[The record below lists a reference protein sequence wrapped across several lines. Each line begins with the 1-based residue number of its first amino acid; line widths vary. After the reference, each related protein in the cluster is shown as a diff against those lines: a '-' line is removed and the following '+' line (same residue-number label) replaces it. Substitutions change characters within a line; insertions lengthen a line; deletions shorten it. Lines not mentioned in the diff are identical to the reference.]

1 VTWYC
6 KSMPSTWACSP
17 RRLAAPQHLSIAEPS
32 RPEHAGRPH
41 IPSRLLKPASA
52 AQCLAQG
59 PRRPHRRKGV
69 PGRLPLG
76 HTAPRSGI
84 PCVARVAPHQ
94 GGVCA
99 LGPDGMGL
107 TLCGAKKDKK
117 RRAHS
122 RLNSWPGRVP
132 GAALPHLCPMQH
144 PAANRAKAGPQRSAD
159 SYVGTMYLMLMNAS
173 GPPVR
178 SSSASA
184 AAMSSPRHVASRCA

>member
-6 KSMPSTWACSP
+6 KSMPSTWAYSP

-84 PCVARVAPHQ
+84 PCVARAAPHQ

-99 LGPDGMGL
+99 LGPDGMGQ
-107 TLCGAKKDKK
+107 TLCGAKRT
-117 RRAHS
+117 RRDAPTPAS
-122 RLNSWPGRVP
+122 TAGLVECQGRRCHTSVP
-132 GAALPHLCPMQH
+132 CSIQPLIELRRGL
-144 PAANRAKAGPQRSAD
+144 
-159 SYVGTMYLMLMNAS
+159 
-173 GPPVR
+173 
-178 SSSASA
+178 SA
-184 AAMSSPRHVASRCA
+184 ARTRMWAPCT